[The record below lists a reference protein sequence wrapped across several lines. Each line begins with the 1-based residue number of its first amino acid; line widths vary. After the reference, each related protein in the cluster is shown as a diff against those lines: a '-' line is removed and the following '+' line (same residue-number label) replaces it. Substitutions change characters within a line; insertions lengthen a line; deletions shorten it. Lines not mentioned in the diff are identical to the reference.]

1 MSFLTHRH
9 ANQLHAILLINTLYE
24 VQRPLVGNKPTQSVT
39 KDGEEEAGDVLLLPL
54 EDD

>member
-24 VQRPLVGNKPTQSVT
+24 VQPRVGNKPTQSVT